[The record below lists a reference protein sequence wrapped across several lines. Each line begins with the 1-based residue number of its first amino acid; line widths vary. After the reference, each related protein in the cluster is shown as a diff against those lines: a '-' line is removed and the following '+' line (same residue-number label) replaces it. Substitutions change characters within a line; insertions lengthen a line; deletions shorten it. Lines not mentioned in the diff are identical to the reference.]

1 MNAQF
6 DSLPLKKSLLENLEQ
21 LEFHSMTP
29 IQAKSLPLALAGSDL
44 IAQAKTGSGKTAA
57 FALSILNSLD
67 VSNLQTQALILC
79 PTRELAEQVAQETR
93 MLARMMSNVKVL
105 TICGGAS
112 EYLQEKSLSHGA
124 HIVVGT
130 PGRIG
135 RLLKKNTIN
144 LSNIKTFVLDE
155 ADRMLD
161 MGFSDQIMQVVSY
174 LPSTKQTLL
183 FSATYPEEIL
193 QLSDNVQ
200 NSAVEVKVDVEHQPN
215 SIEQYFYLVGGHQEK
230 NQALLTILGNFKP
243 DRLIVFCKTKQ
254 ITDDV
259 ADFLIHKGI
268 SAAAIHGDLMQNQ
281 RTAVLTKFSNRSLS
295 ILVATDVAARGLDIK
310 DLAAVINYD
319 LPLDPEVYI
328 HRIGRT
334 GRAGS
339 VGMAFSLFVDQER
352 YKLDAIAEQYREK
365 FKLDKISSLSATAR
379 YELLPPMTSMFIG
392 GGKKDK
398 LRPGDIL
405 GALVGE
411 ANLEANDVGEI
422 TIFNTMSFVALKNE
436 VIDHAIKKLRS
447 GKIKNSRFKIGYA

>member
-21 LEFHSMTP
+21 LKFHSMTP
-29 IQAKSLPLALAGSDL
+29 IQAKSLPLVLAGSDI

-57 FALSILNSLD
+57 FSLGILNSLD
-67 VSNLQTQALILC
+67 ISSLVTQALILC

-93 MLARMMSNVKVL
+93 MLARMMNNVKVL

-135 RLLKKNTIN
+135 RLLKKNTIH
-144 LSNIKTFVLDE
+144 LENIKTFVLDE

-174 LPSTKQTLL
+174 LPSAKQTLL

-193 QLSDNVQ
+193 ELSDRVQ
-200 NSAVEVKVDVEHQPN
+200 NGAIEVKVDVEHQP
-215 SIEQYFYLVGGHQEK
+215 STIEQYFYVVGGHQEK
-230 NQALLTILGNFKP
+230 NQALLAVLGNFKP

-259 ADFLIHKGI
+259 ADFLYNKGI

-319 LPLDPEVYI
+319 LPLDPEVYV

-339 VGMAFSLFVDQER
+339 VGMAFSLLLEQER
-352 YKLDAIAEQYREK
+352 YKLDAIAEQYRDI
-365 FKLDKISSLSATAR
+365 FKLDKISSLSTSAR
-379 YELLPPMTSMFIG
+379 YELSPPMTTMFIG

-411 ANLEANDVGEI
+411 ANLQADDVGNI
-422 TIFNTMSFVALKNE
+422 TIFNTMTFVAIKNE
-436 VIDHAIKKLRS
+436 LIDHAIKKLRS